1 MLIQEVVFYKGVTM
15 PALQQPGLEIA
26 SKGDRDGTQIPQL
39 RVAFFFFFIRETSNI
54 ILKGFSLLALKKK
67 KKKAS

>member
-39 RVAFFFFFIRETSNI
+39 RGFFFFFFFFTEE
-54 ILKGFSLLALKKK
+54 KKVI
-67 KKKAS
+67 